1 MSEFSIDQAMREAI
15 DLQSRNQFDE
25 AKSIYK
31 KIIEHDDEN
40 SDAYHLLSLI
50 DLVHNKLDEAKSNIL
65 KAIELQ
71 PEISVYHSNYG
82 NILYQSNNMEFAIQ
96 EHKRAIKLDKKN
108 FQSFYSLGII
118 YSHLKN
124 YEKSIEFYKKAIK
137 LDENSSVAHNNLAN
151 VYNRVNPNEAEIHYL
166 KVIELTP
173 NDPMPYINI
182 SNHYLQNTKYKKC
195 VTILEKA
202 TSESIEAKEI
212 YNNLGIAY
220 LATKENAKSKEMF
233 ELALKIDS
241 NYKPALDNL
250 RNLNNIDH

>member
-1 MSEFSIDQAMREAI
+1 MAEFFIDQAMREAI

-25 AKSIYK
+25 AKTIYN
-31 KIIEHDDEN
+31 KIIKHDDKN

-50 DLVHNKLDEAKSNIL
+50 DLVHNKLDDAKSNII
-65 KAIELQ
+65 KAIDLQ

-82 NILYQSNNMEFAIQ
+82 NILYQSNNLEFAIQ

-108 FQSFYSLGII
+108 FQSFYSLGVI

-124 YEKSIEFYKKAIK
+124 YEKSIEFYKKALN
-137 LDENSSVAHNNLAN
+137 LDEDSAVAHNNLAN
-151 VYNRVNPNEAEIHYL
+151 VYNKVNPNEAESHYL

-195 VTILEKA
+195 VSILESALSK
-202 TSESIEAKEI
+202 SIEAKEL

-220 LATKENAKSKEMF
+220 LATKENAKSRSMF

-250 RNLNNIDH
+250 NNLSAIKH